1 MQVNNIIKR
10 LRIKNIIYE
19 THDARTFVLEPLDG
33 WHPAY
38 QAGQFVTIVFNT
50 KHGEKR
56 RSYSISS
63 SPLLN
68 EPLSITIKKID
79 NGEFSRLL
87 IYKSEVGDILLCSG
101 ISGFFLLPGNINS
114 LQQYFFLAAGS
125 GITPCFGMIKTVLA
139 KAESNVVL
147 IYSNRTEAD
156 TIFYSKLIE
165 MQELF
170 PERFIIHFLF
180 SNLNDV
186 YRSRLGNWLLKQLL
200 DKYLEDSIQAK
211 FYVCGPFDYMHMVS
225 LGLAGLVP
233 EENIHKENFSN
244 LPRLF
249 IPRPPDTHE
258 HSVTIRINQQEY
270 NIAVQYPM
278 TILAAAK
285 AKNIQLPYSCEA
297 GRCGSCAATCSK
309 GKVWMAYNEVLTDDE
324 VEAGRALICQSYP
337 VGGDAVIEF

>member
-1 MQVNNIIKR
+1 MPTNNIIKR
-10 LRIKNIIYE
+10 LRIIKISRE
-19 THDARTFVLEPLDG
+19 TADAKTFVLAPLDD
-33 WHPAY
+33 WQPAY
-38 QAGQFVTIVFNT
+38 KAGQFVTLVFNT
-50 KHGEKR
+50 RHEEKR

-87 IYKSEVGDILLCSG
+87 IYKSEVGDILLSSG

-114 LQQYFFLAAGS
+114 FRQYFFLAAGS
-125 GITPCFGMIKTVLA
+125 GITPCFGMIKSVLV
-139 KAESNVVL
+139 KSESKVVL
-147 IYSNRTEAD
+147 IYSNRTEVN

-165 MQELF
+165 MQEQF
-170 PERFIIHFLF
+170 PEHFIIHFLF

-186 YRSRLGNWLLKQLL
+186 YRSRLGNWLLQQLL
-200 DKYLEDSIQAK
+200 DKYLEDSSQAK

-225 LGLAGLVP
+225 LGLAGRVP
-233 EENIHKENFSN
+233 TENIHKENFSN

-249 IPRPPDTHE
+249 IPRPADTGE
-258 HSVTIRINQQEY
+258 HRVTIHINGQEY
-270 NIAVQYPM
+270 NIAVQYPT

-285 AKNIQLPYSCEA
+285 AANIQLPYSCEA
-297 GRCGSCAATCSK
+297 GRCGSCAATCTK
-309 GKVWMAYNEVLTDDE
+309 GKVWIAYNEVLTDDE

-337 VGGDAVIEF
+337 VGGDVVIEF